1 MKRNQERE
9 IGSVL
14 KTSRTLEI
22 NLLAFIFI
30 GTDNY
35 RRYRVSRLLKHEIV
49 FLQPRFQW
57 PSFGQGVVISLIF
70 VV

>member
-49 FLQPRFQW
+49 FLQPRFQ
-57 PSFGQGVVISLIF
+57 
-70 VV
+70 